1 MTSQE
6 IETWI
11 SENRPEPPRGSAVG
25 CGESC
30 ACAGGTSGTTR
41 QSASCQAAE
50 TVLSAVNLS
59 NNANDADAKPCRGC
73 SASDT
78 DLSRPNYET
87 FTEGGIRMSFVT
99 AVDYDHLCHRYD
111 EVCQQLRESEAARG
125 EQMRTIEVLAA
136 EVRAWRKAD
145 DSEPIEY
152 SQALGKAVVAR
163 ANTNAHPPA
172 RRLVEE
178 DSNG

>member
-6 IETWI
+6 IEQWI
-11 SENRPEPPRGSAVG
+11 NENRPEPPRGSAVG
-25 CGESC
+25 
-30 ACAGGTSGTTR
+30 
-41 QSASCQAAE
+41 
-50 TVLSAVNLS
+50 
-59 NNANDADAKPCRGC
+59 
-73 SASDT
+73 

-99 AVDYDHLCHRYD
+99 AVDYDHLCHKYD

-136 EVRAWRKAD
+136 EVRAIRKCVEADPIYGWRD
-145 DSEPIEY
+145 PCTVDRGEEPWL
-152 SQALGKAVVAR
+152 ALGRAR
-163 ANTNAHPPA
+163 DNTNTHPPA